1 MARQNRFADEID
13 AYLTHLEA
21 ERGLSPHTISN
32 YRRDLTQTAEAAA
45 QYGRSS
51 FAETTYIDLRRYLQQ
66 LSGRL
71 SPKTVSRRVYALR
84 SFYRY
89 LESDEGLENNPARKL
104 EPIKTWTEIPEVLTP
119 EEIAR
124 MIDSCGNDAADL
136 YGFRARVVIETLYAT
151 GLRVSELVGLK
162 MEDARLESEYL
173 RCTGKGG
180 KQRLAPV
187 GGCAAEALRRWID
200 ETRQKLLGG
209 AESPWLLVTRGGGQ
223 MRRRQIWL
231 IVKNA
236 AKKAGI
242 QRNASPHTLRHSFAT
257 HLLENG
263 MDLRILQEILGHDR
277 ISTTQLYTRVETER
291 LRQAHRD
298 FHLRG

>member
-1 MARQNRFADEID
+1 MKRSAGFP
-13 AYLTHLEA
+13 
-21 ERGLSPHTISN
+21 PHTISN
-32 YRRDLTQTAEAAA
+32 YRRDLTQTAAAAA

-51 FAETTYIDLRRYLQQ
+51 FAETTYIDLRRYLQE

-89 LESDEGLENNPARKL
+89 LESEEGLENNPARKI
-104 EPIKTWTEIPEVLTP
+104 EPIKTWAEIPEVLTP
-119 EEIAR
+119 TEVAR
-124 MIDSCGNDAADL
+124 MIDACGNDAGDL

-162 MEDARLESEYL
+162 MEDARLESAYL

-180 KQRLAPV
+180 KQRLAPI
-187 GGCAAEALRRWID
+187 GECAANALRRWIG
-200 ETRQKLLGG
+200 ETREKLLGG
-209 AESPWLLVTRGGGQ
+209 AESPWLLVTPGGGGQ

-242 QRNASPHTLRHSFAT
+242 QRSASPHTLRHSFAT

-263 MDLRILQEILGHDR
+263 MDLRVLQEILGHDR

>member
-1 MARQNRFADEID
+1 MKPTTRFADEIE
-13 AYLTHLEA
+13 AYLSYLEA
-21 ERGLSPHTISN
+21 ERGLSTHTISN
-32 YRRDLTQTAEAAA
+32 YRRDLTQTAAAA
-45 QYGRSS
+45 VQYGRSS
-51 FAETTYIDLRRYLQQ
+51 FAEMTYIDLRRYVQEM
-66 LSGRL
+66 SGRL
-71 SPKTVSRRVYALR
+71 SPKTVSRRIYALR

-89 LESDEGLENNPARKL
+89 LESEEGLENNPARKL
-104 EPIKTWTEIPEVLTP
+104 EPIKTWTDLPEVLT
-119 EEIAR
+119 EGEIAR
-124 MIDSCGNDAADL
+124 MIDACGNDAGDL
-136 YGFRARVVIETLYAT
+136 YNFRARVVIETLYAT

-162 MEDARLESEYL
+162 MEDARLESDYL

-180 KQRLAPV
+180 KQRLAPI
-187 GGCAAEALRRWID
+187 GGCAAEALQRWIN
-200 ETRQKLLGG
+200 ETRQKLLNG
-209 AESPWLLVTRGGGQ
+209 AESPWLLITRGGGQ

-242 QRNASPHTLRHSFAT
+242 QRPASPHTLRHSFAT

-263 MDLRILQEILGHDR
+263 MDLRVLQEILGHDR
-277 ISTTQLYTRVETER
+277 ITTTQLYTRVETER